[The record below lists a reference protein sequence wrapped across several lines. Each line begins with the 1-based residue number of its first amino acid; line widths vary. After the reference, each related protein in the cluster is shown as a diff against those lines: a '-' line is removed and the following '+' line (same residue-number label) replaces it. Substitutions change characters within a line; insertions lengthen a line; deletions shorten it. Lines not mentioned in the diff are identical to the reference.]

1 MKEIRNFRN
10 LSDPKLEV
18 ALYKA
23 PKFKLMRI
31 NGLFGIIG
39 LLAVILGFL
48 SKTIYRDYINLNKIN
63 DYGLAGSLPSY
74 FYVVGFTL
82 LLLIKPAK
90 YPKVLVLIVTL
101 GSVFYELKQW
111 NSTGILDVKDILASI
126 AGGLTVLVLI
136 KLFKKGHELKK

>member
-1 MKEIRNFRN
+1 M
-10 LSDPKLEV
+10 
-18 ALYKA
+18 YKA

>member
-1 MKEIRNFRN
+1 M
-10 LSDPKLEV
+10 
-18 ALYKA
+18 YKA

-101 GSVFYELKQW
+101 GSVFL
-111 NSTGILDVKDILASI
+111 
-126 AGGLTVLVLI
+126 
-136 KLFKKGHELKK
+136 